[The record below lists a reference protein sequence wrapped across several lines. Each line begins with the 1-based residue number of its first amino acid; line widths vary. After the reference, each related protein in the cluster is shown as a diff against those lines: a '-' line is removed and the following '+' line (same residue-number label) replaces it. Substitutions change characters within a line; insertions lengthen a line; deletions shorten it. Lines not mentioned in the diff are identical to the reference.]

1 MSKKKSNDSDGVIK
15 TKTLF
20 EHLSGL
26 KENKTKWETLSEAD
40 KKSFNIY
47 LANRWLSMNME
58 FVELINEVQQYTN
71 GYLDARSVYKVYFD
85 FLPKRKT
92 FDKYIKKTG
101 KNFVSDEIISYIC
114 KYYEIS
120 TREAEEYC
128 EILTEAEIRTIIKK
142 YGIKDSEIDKMYKDV
157 K

>member
-26 KENKTKWETLSEAD
+26 KESKTKWETLSEAD

-47 LANRWLSMNME
+47 LVNRWLSMNIE
-58 FVELINEVQQYTN
+58 FVELINEVQRFTN
-71 GYLDARSVYKVYFD
+71 GQLDAGSVYKIYLD
-85 FLPKRKT
+85 FLPKKKT

-101 KNFVSDEIISYIC
+101 KNVVSNEIISYIC
-114 KYYEIS
+114 KYYEVS
-120 TREAEEYC
+120 SREAEEYC
-128 EILTEAEIRTIIKK
+128 EMLTEGEVRTIIKK
-142 YGIKDSEIDKMYKDV
+142 YGVKDSEIDKMYKDE